1 MSLMLRSAPVVTA
14 VMMTPPVVA
23 MVPVMA
29 ASVMAMP
36 ADVRGHAEFF
46 GREFRARCSAGIRK
60 RKRLRMLGRSGN
72 EQQACNSEQ
81 AEQFLHFWSPPD
93 KWAPY

>member
-1 MSLMLRSAPVVTA
+1 MVTP
-14 VMMTPPVVA
+14 VMMTAPVMA

-36 ADVRGHAEFF
+36 ADVRGDSEIF
-46 GREFRARCSAGIRK
+46 GREFCARCGAGIRK

-81 AEQFLHFWSPPD
+81 AEHFFHFWSPPD
-93 KWAPY
+93 KWAP